1 MSSHWISSEAL
12 TAQLYCPWSCLQGS
26 SQRWLVGV
34 EGLLAGNSHFT
45 LDVIQNL
52 ILIAT
57 DILSLAMKLLGAHVC
72 VCMQKWPWC
81 WGLCVQQ
88 FGVFFFVSSGKTEGT
103 ATWIMRRCKRILL
116 TEHGIHHLSHGNNQ
130 KCVYFCI
137 WDKFLRCFKT
147 F

>member
-1 MSSHWISSEAL
+1 MSSHCISSEAL

-72 VCMQKWPWC
+72 VCACKNGPDAGVSVYSSLGVLFLFLLARQKE
-81 WGLCVQQ
+81 QQ
-88 FGVFFFVSSGKTEGT
+88 HE
-103 ATWIMRRCKRILL
+103 L
-116 TEHGIHHLSHGNNQ
+116 
-130 KCVYFCI
+130 
-137 WDKFLRCFKT
+137 
-147 F
+147 